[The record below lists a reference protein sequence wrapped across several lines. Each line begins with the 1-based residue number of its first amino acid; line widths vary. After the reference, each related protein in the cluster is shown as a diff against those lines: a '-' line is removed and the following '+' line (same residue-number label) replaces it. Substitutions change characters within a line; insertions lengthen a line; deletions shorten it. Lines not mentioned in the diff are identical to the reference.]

1 MPERLINTFFY
12 GLFMDEEVLRAAKVE
27 PREPRRAVV
36 PGYRLLIGNRA
47 TLSPAFGAQSYGVL
61 FNVAP
66 EELRALYSA
75 PGLESYKP
83 QSVLAMLENGSFEPA
98 TTYNLAT
105 DPLPNERNPEYA
117 GKLRAVLARL
127 AFPKSHIESVA

>member
-1 MPERLINTFFY
+1 MSERLINTFFY
-12 GLFMDEEVLRAAKVE
+12 GLFMDEEVLRSAKVE

-47 TLSPAFGAQSYGVL
+47 TLSPAFGAQCFGVL
-61 FNVAP
+61 FNMTP

-75 PGLESYKP
+75 PGLERYRP
-83 QSVLAMLENGSFEPA
+83 QSVLAMLENGSFQPA
-98 TTYNLAT
+98 TTYNLAM

-117 GKLRAVLARL
+117 GKLRTVLARL
-127 AFPKSHIESVA
+127 EFPRSYIESVA